1 MQLPGG
7 GGGQIVLQF
16 TFENINPCYSMRR
29 EQIEDE
35 DLQDRLSV
43 PRVTSNF
50 EASLVSKGFANVNPN
65 IKEQIENPLSK

>member
-1 MQLPGG
+1 
-7 GGGQIVLQF
+7 
-16 TFENINPCYSMRR
+16 MRR